1 MLLITDD
8 GVVVEGNGCQEGGV
22 LEIMDMMVVLTEIQW
37 QTLTVV
43 TFIWKIRGERLGIRS
58 GPDQIF

>member
-1 MLLITDD
+1 
-8 GVVVEGNGCQEGGV
+8 
-22 LEIMDMMVVLTEIQW
+22 MDMMVVLTEIQW

-58 GPDQIF
+58 GPDQILWIFGYFSTEM